1 MIKQFFKISFYSFV
15 TFCVFNFTI
24 LLSWILFQ
32 SKIKE
37 TPEIFIGFP
46 INFYK
51 LFPNESMNYT
61 TRLDWTNFFYNLV
74 IFWIIVFLYI
84 IFKSNKQKTNKT
96 LLTPSRNSPFGG

>member
-15 TFCVFNFTI
+15 SFCVFNFTLLI
-24 LLSWILFQ
+24 LLILFQ

-37 TPEIFIGFP
+37 TPKIFIGFP

-61 TRLDWTNFFYNLV
+61 TRLDWTYFFYNILV
-74 IFWIIVFLYI
+74 FWILVFLYF
-84 IFKSNKQKTNKT
+84 IFKNNKQ
-96 LLTPSRNSPFGG
+96 RNNQNPTHP

>member
-15 TFCVFNFTI
+15 TFCVFNFT
-24 LLSWILFQ
+24 LLLLLILFQ

-37 TPEIFIGFP
+37 IPEILIGFP

-61 TRLDWTNFFYNLV
+61 THLDWINFFYNIL
-74 IFWIIVFLYI
+74 IFWILVFLYF
-84 IFKSNKQKTNKT
+84 IFKNIKQKNNQ
-96 LLTPSRNSPFGG
+96 TPTHP